1 MNCERCGIEIDE
13 RTIDRR
19 KGRGILDQR
28 CSDCRVKQ
36 LKEYLRAFSAG
47 KEIERLTIINWL
59 EEVEQIDAFG
69 DTDVAGIIN
78 ALKEEI
84 HKRRD

>member
-1 MNCERCGIEIDE
+1 MRA
-13 RTIDRR
+13 
-19 KGRGILDQR
+19 LAA
-28 CSDCRVKQ
+28 
-36 LKEYLRAFSAG
+36 YLRALNHG
-47 KEIERLTIINWL
+47 KELERLTIINWL

-69 DTDVAGIIN
+69 DTDVKGIIE

>member
-1 MNCERCGIEIDE
+1 M
-13 RTIDRR
+13 
-19 KGRGILDQR
+19 
-28 CSDCRVKQ
+28 KQ
-36 LKEYLRAFSAG
+36 LKDYLKAFNAG

-59 EEVEQIDAFG
+59 EDVEQLEDYDEFHFRA
-69 DTDVAGIIN
+69 IIW

>member
-1 MNCERCGIEIDE
+1 MK
-13 RTIDRR
+13 TI
-19 KGRGILDQR
+19 
-28 CSDCRVKQ
+28 
-36 LKEYLRAFSAG
+36 KEYIRALNHG
-47 KEIERLTIINWL
+47 KELERLTIINWL

>member
-1 MNCERCGIEIDE
+1 M
-13 RTIDRR
+13 
-19 KGRGILDQR
+19 
-28 CSDCRVKQ
+28 KQ
-36 LKEYLRAFSAG
+36 IKEYIRALNHG

-69 DTDVAGIIN
+69 DTDVKGIIE

>member
-1 MNCERCGIEIDE
+1 M
-13 RTIDRR
+13 
-19 KGRGILDQR
+19 
-28 CSDCRVKQ
+28 KQ
-36 LKEYLRAFSAG
+36 LKEYLKAFNAG

-59 EEVEQIDAFG
+59 EEVEQLEYYDEHHFRA
-69 DTDVAGIIN
+69 IIE

>member
-1 MNCERCGIEIDE
+1 M
-13 RTIDRR
+13 
-19 KGRGILDQR
+19 
-28 CSDCRVKQ
+28 KQ
-36 LKEYLRAFSAG
+36 LKEYLQALNHG
-47 KEIERLTIINWL
+47 KELERLTIINWL

-69 DTDVAGIIN
+69 DTDVKGIIE

>member
-1 MNCERCGIEIDE
+1 MKAI
-13 RTIDRR
+13 
-19 KGRGILDQR
+19 
-28 CSDCRVKQ
+28 KQ
-36 LKEYLRAFSAG
+36 YIRALNHG

-69 DTDVAGIIN
+69 DTDVKGIIE
-78 ALKEEI
+78 ALREEI

>member
-1 MNCERCGIEIDE
+1 M
-13 RTIDRR
+13 
-19 KGRGILDQR
+19 KL
-28 CSDCRVKQ
+28 
-36 LKEYLRAFSAG
+36 LKEYLRAFNAG

-59 EEVEQIDAFG
+59 EEIEQIDDYGQTEYRA
-69 DTDVAGIIN
+69 IID

>member
-1 MNCERCGIEIDE
+1 M
-13 RTIDRR
+13 
-19 KGRGILDQR
+19 
-28 CSDCRVKQ
+28 KQ
-36 LKEYLRAFSAG
+36 LKEYLRALNHG
-47 KEIERLTIINWL
+47 KELERLTIINWL
-59 EEVEQIDAFG
+59 EEVEQIDQFG

>member
-1 MNCERCGIEIDE
+1 M
-13 RTIDRR
+13 
-19 KGRGILDQR
+19 
-28 CSDCRVKQ
+28 KQ
-36 LKEYLRAFSAG
+36 LKEYLRALNHG
-47 KEIERLTIINWL
+47 KELERLTIINWL

-69 DTDVAGIIN
+69 DTDVKGIIE

>member
-1 MNCERCGIEIDE
+1 M
-13 RTIDRR
+13 
-19 KGRGILDQR
+19 
-28 CSDCRVKQ
+28 KQ
-36 LKEYLRAFSAG
+36 LKEYTRALNHG

-69 DTDVAGIIN
+69 ETDVAGIIE

>member
-1 MNCERCGIEIDE
+1 MK
-13 RTIDRR
+13 T
-19 KGRGILDQR
+19 L
-28 CSDCRVKQ
+28 KQ
-36 LKEYLRAFSAG
+36 YLKAFNAG

-59 EEVEQIDAFG
+59 EEVEQIDQFG
-69 DTDVAGIIN
+69 DTDVAGIIA

>member
-1 MNCERCGIEIDE
+1 MKAI
-13 RTIDRR
+13 
-19 KGRGILDQR
+19 
-28 CSDCRVKQ
+28 
-36 LKEYLRAFSAG
+36 KEYIRALNHG
-47 KEIERLTIINWL
+47 KELERLTIINWL

-69 DTDVAGIIN
+69 NTDVAGIIE

>member
-1 MNCERCGIEIDE
+1 M
-13 RTIDRR
+13 
-19 KGRGILDQR
+19 
-28 CSDCRVKQ
+28 KQ
-36 LKEYLRAFSAG
+36 LIEYIRALNHG

-59 EEVEQIDAFG
+59 QEVEQIDAFG
-69 DTDVAGIIN
+69 DTDVSGIIN

>member
-1 MNCERCGIEIDE
+1 VEASSGRRFSA
-13 RTIDRR
+13 RTCNVLLG
-19 KGRGILDQR
+19 KGNRLYGNGLQAM
-28 CSDCRVKQ
+28 KL
-36 LKEYLRAFSAG
+36 LKEYLRAFNAG

-59 EEVEQIDAFG
+59 EQVDQIDAFG
-69 DTDVAGIIN
+69 DTDVKGIIE

>member
-1 MNCERCGIEIDE
+1 MK
-13 RTIDRR
+13 TI
-19 KGRGILDQR
+19 
-28 CSDCRVKQ
+28 
-36 LKEYLRAFSAG
+36 KEYIRAFNHG

-59 EEVEQIDAFG
+59 EEVQQIDAFG

>member
-1 MNCERCGIEIDE
+1 MKLI
-13 RTIDRR
+13 
-19 KGRGILDQR
+19 
-28 CSDCRVKQ
+28 
-36 LKEYLRAFSAG
+36 KEYIRALNHG
-47 KEIERLTIINWL
+47 KELERLTIINWL

>member
-1 MNCERCGIEIDE
+1 M
-13 RTIDRR
+13 
-19 KGRGILDQR
+19 KL
-28 CSDCRVKQ
+28 
-36 LKEYLRAFSAG
+36 LKENLRAFNAV

-69 DTDVAGIIN
+69 DTDVKGIIE

>member
-1 MNCERCGIEIDE
+1 MR
-13 RTIDRR
+13 
-19 KGRGILDQR
+19 
-28 CSDCRVKQ
+28 Q
-36 LKEYLRAFSAG
+36 LKEYLRALNHG
-47 KEIERLTIINWL
+47 KELERLTIINWL

-69 DTDVAGIIN
+69 DTDVAGIIA

>member
-1 MNCERCGIEIDE
+1 M
-13 RTIDRR
+13 
-19 KGRGILDQR
+19 
-28 CSDCRVKQ
+28 KQ
-36 LKEYLRAFSAG
+36 LRDYIRAFNHG

-59 EEVEQIDAFG
+59 EEVEQLEYYDEYHYRA
-69 DTDVAGIIN
+69 IIE

>member
-1 MNCERCGIEIDE
+1 M
-13 RTIDRR
+13 
-19 KGRGILDQR
+19 
-28 CSDCRVKQ
+28 KQ
-36 LKEYLRAFSAG
+36 IKEYIRALNHG
-47 KEIERLTIINWL
+47 KELERLTIINWL
-59 EEVEQIDAFG
+59 EEVEQIDAYG

>member
-1 MNCERCGIEIDE
+1 M
-13 RTIDRR
+13 
-19 KGRGILDQR
+19 
-28 CSDCRVKQ
+28 KQ
-36 LKEYLRAFSAG
+36 LKQYLRALNHG
-47 KEIERLTIINWL
+47 KELERLTIINWL

-69 DTDVAGIIN
+69 DTDVKGIIQ

>member
-1 MNCERCGIEIDE
+1 M
-13 RTIDRR
+13 
-19 KGRGILDQR
+19 KL
-28 CSDCRVKQ
+28 
-36 LKEYLRAFSAG
+36 LKEYLRAFNAG

-69 DTDVAGIIN
+69 DTDVKGIIE

>member
-1 MNCERCGIEIDE
+1 M
-13 RTIDRR
+13 
-19 KGRGILDQR
+19 
-28 CSDCRVKQ
+28 KQ
-36 LKEYLRAFSAG
+36 IKEYIRALNHG

-69 DTDVAGIIN
+69 DTDVAGIIE